1 MCTES
6 PEKLNATIRVSYDDS
21 PKSQYTSVGR
31 MSAHLIGLIEL
42 FTKTSGCPQLFKVE
56 QYFV

>member
-6 PEKLNATIRVSYDDS
+6 PEKLNATIRVSDDS